1 MIHYFIWK
9 NVDSRVMFIRVPNRV
24 PVIRPEER
32 VEHVTIPG
40 RSGELTVTEGTD
52 IYQSYIQTVT
62 VTVAG
67 NTHVRDAEEWL
78 RGEGF
83 ITFDTQPDLK
93 QKARIIGALTFEKHS
108 KNLDYWHADVQFYC
122 EPLKRMR
129 TDPEAIVLN
138 ESGTTVTNPSV
149 LTAKPKIAI
158 SGSGAVTVSVGGRTL
173 TIPECVDG
181 WVIDSENEWI
191 LQNGIPRIG
200 ACSGSF
206 PVLAPGDNTVLFTG
220 ATGLTVTPEWRF
232 I

>member
-9 NVDSRVMFIRVPNRV
+9 NIDSRVMFIRVPNRV

-40 RSGELTVTEGTD
+40 RSGELTVTEGND
-52 IYQSYIQTVT
+52 IYHSYIQTVT

-78 RGEGF
+78 RGDGF

-93 QKARIIGALTFEKHS
+93 QKARIIGAVTFEKHS
-108 KNLDYWHADVQFYC
+108 KNLDYWNADVQFYC

-158 SGSGAVTVSVGGRTL
+158 TGSGAVTVSVGGRTL
-173 TIPECVDG
+173 TIPDCVDG

-200 ACSGSF
+200 ACSGNF